1 MKKNS
6 ASMLLS
12 LLFIAIYFIAVKPLL
27 LFNMISSIVE
37 LTAAGILIVS
47 LLLTAFAAIII
58 LIIILATAL
67 YWRRKERIKPWL
79 KKLKKQ
85 LTNIFAIILL
95 ITAVTLGT
103 QWTAYTPLIAGE
115 NGKLLSGSISS
126 LEAVTLGGTKQW
138 ISIRG
143 KDINNPVLLFL
154 AGGPGGTQ
162 LAATRNNLKALEDH
176 FVVVNWEQ
184 PGAGKSYNSVPRNS
198 ITPERYINDAHTL
211 TEYLCHR
218 FDEDKIYVVGE
229 SWGSVLGIWLV
240 QRYPERFHAFAGTGQ
255 MVDFKE
261 TEIIDYE
268 LAIKLAEEEGNT
280 KLVEKLKKQGL
291 PPYYGKDVT
300 LKSATYLMYL
310 SDYMTKNPS
319 IHRPGYQTLTDMAGP
334 EYGLY
339 DKVNYGLGVLNT
351 YNHVYPQL
359 YDFDL
364 RKQAVKLE
372 VPVYILQGRHD
383 INAPAVLV
391 EEYFQKLQAPTKELI
406 WFEHSGHSPWINE
419 RERFVNTLVNVA
431 LKDN

>member
-1 MKKNS
+1 M
-6 ASMLLS
+6 
-12 LLFIAIYFIAVKPLL
+12 VT
-27 LFNMISSIVE
+27 IV
-37 LTAAGILIVS
+37 I
-47 LLLTAFAAIII
+47 
-58 LIIILATAL
+58 
-67 YWRRKERIKPWL
+67 
-79 KKLKKQ
+79 
-85 LTNIFAIILL
+85 L
-95 ITAVTLGT
+95 ITAVILGT
-103 QWTAYTPLIAGE
+103 QWTAYTPPILDQD
-115 NGKLLSGSISS
+115 GKPLLGSITS
-126 LEAVTLGGTKQW
+126 LETVTLGDSKQW

-143 KDINNPVLLFL
+143 KDINKPVLLFL

-162 LAATRNNLKALEDH
+162 LAATRIQLKGLEDH

-198 ITPERYINDAHTL
+198 LTPERYINDAHTL

-218 FDEDKIYVVGE
+218 FDEEKIYVVGE

-240 QRYPERFHAFAGTGQ
+240 QRYPERFHAFVGTGQ

-268 LAIKLAEEEGNT
+268 LAIKLAGEEGNT
-280 KLVEKLKKQGL
+280 KLVEKLKKQGI
-291 PPYYGKDVT
+291 PPYYGDDVT
-300 LKSATYLMYL
+300 LKGATYLMYL
-310 SDYMTKNPS
+310 SAYMTKNPD

-339 DKVNYGLGVLNT
+339 DKVNYVLGVLNT
-351 YNHVYPQL
+351 FNHVYQQL

-391 EEYFQKLQAPTKELI
+391 EEYFEKLQAPKKELI

-419 RERFVNTLVNVA
+419 RERFVDTLVNVV
-431 LKDN
+431 LKNTQQ